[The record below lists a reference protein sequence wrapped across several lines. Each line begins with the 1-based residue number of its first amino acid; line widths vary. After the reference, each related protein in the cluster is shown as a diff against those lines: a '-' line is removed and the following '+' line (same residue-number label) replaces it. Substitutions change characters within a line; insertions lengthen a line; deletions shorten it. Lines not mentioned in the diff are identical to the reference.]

1 MQRSDAHYLEN
12 VLILRKQL
20 CEVLQLKAVM
30 LVAQRLV
37 VSDLLKHR
45 NVRIGLSD
53 IAGHQLHPLVV
64 PLETRFSCYEPGRWH
79 GVPGVVGDD
88 SKLRM
93 QHRLSRETRD
103 RRHEIDVPD
112 VASNAVSGDKTVVE
126 EVEVASTISGDGHVV
141 VEKQIVVVGG
151 CKADEVVL
159 PHHHVLLLSCREG
172 RHLLPRNSICR
183 VAQFLSSR

>member
-1 MQRSDAHYLEN
+1 MQRSDAHYLED

-93 QHRLSRETRD
+93 LRLRDARDGTSIDCPVRREIEDTKLTF
-103 RRHEIDVPD
+103 PM
-112 VASNAVSGDKTVVE
+112 
-126 EVEVASTISGDGHVV
+126 
-141 VEKQIVVVGG
+141 
-151 CKADEVVL
+151 
-159 PHHHVLLLSCREG
+159 
-172 RHLLPRNSICR
+172 
-183 VAQFLSSR
+183 